1 MEKIKFKKIIFDL
14 IESTGNDM
22 ELGQKVRKFTNEYI
36 ALKNSKKEV
45 KSSEKHK
52 KDKKSKLPKIDKN
65 KIDNHSKKIKFKPM
79 PEPRI

>member
-1 MEKIKFKKIIFDL
+1 MEKIKFKKIIFNL
-14 IESTGNDM
+14 VETIGNDM

-52 KDKKSKLPKIDKN
+52 KDKKSKLPKVDKN
-65 KIDNHSKKIKFKPM
+65 KIDNHSKKTKLKPM